1 MKHPRCNREPERQE
15 PSRNKLRAGVKC
27 GFSRKG
33 DRREDRSVIYRQ
45 GDMGKRAYPETQEL
59 LITADAGGSN
69 AARSRV
75 RKLELQR
82 FAGRTGITV
91 SVSHFPPGTSKW
103 NKIPVCQRRVS
114 CRCPRVA
121 TALQCRRA
129 RCWRRT
135 STTAHSGSYSAELG
149 SGAPTS
155 GDSSVSQIIN
165 VGPSGGTLSLWY
177 WVTCPD
183 TVQYDW
189 FTASLQ
195 TTQGVVLATLV
206 PKTCV
211 ASSGWTQ
218 VTYNL
223 AAYAGQTIV
232 LVNTNHD
239 DNYVGDPTYTL
250 LDDVSIQ

>member
-1 MKHPRCNREPERQE
+1 MASKTFQPSTSYWTLT
-15 PSRNKLRAGVKC
+15 PSRTVVSQLLPSIC
-27 GFSRKG
+27 GAAWL
-33 DRREDRSVIYRQ
+33 RSVAGSSGTLGSAAAACGRVTNGGFET
-45 GDMGKRAYPETQEL
+45 GDFQDW
-59 LITADAGGSN
+59 ITSGASN
-69 AARSRV
+69 
-75 RKLELQR
+75 
-82 FAGRTGITV
+82 TI
-91 SVSHFPPGTSKW
+91 
-103 NKIPVCQRRVS
+103 
-114 CRCPRVA
+114 
-121 TALQCRRA
+121 
-129 RCWRRT
+129 

-149 SGAPTS
+149 LGAPTN

-165 VGPSGGTLSLWY
+165 VGPSGGTLTLWY

-189 FTASLQ
+189 FTASLK
-195 TTQGVVLATLV
+195 TTQGVLLATLV